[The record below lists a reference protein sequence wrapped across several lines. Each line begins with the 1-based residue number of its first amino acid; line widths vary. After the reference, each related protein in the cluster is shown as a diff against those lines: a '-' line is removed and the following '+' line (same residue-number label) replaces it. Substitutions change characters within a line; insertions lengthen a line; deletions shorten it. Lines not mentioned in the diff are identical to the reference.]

1 MKKRIAIAMMGLL
14 MLGLW
19 TAREA
24 NVAGIDWLGRVTA
37 LGGAE
42 GESWRRKE
50 GALGGDAHALGL
62 FEGMGVIP
70 ITPMFGLQMNG
81 GVGGGNSFN
90 MHFQGGPIVDFGMG
104 KAGVFWGTQV
114 RKYAPAAL
122 EDGVLGRHNRI
133 AWSNWARFATA
144 FYLPG
149 TNIDLWMA
157 QPFGGANRFT
167 VRGGDHAGK
176 RIIALSEARAVVNF
190 FPPILM
196 RDNVELS
203 LGVHINGF
211 SGPDNRDKG
220 VPMGVGPVAGMAIM
234 PVQNLEVQLFKASI
248 DNRNRYRVTSGVQW
262 YFNRAPAT
270 LLQLRRMY
278 LEPTNLPGTMTSDW
292 REL

>member
-24 NVAGIDWLGRVTA
+24 NVAGIDWLGRVSA

-42 GESWRRKE
+42 GESWRRKS
-50 GALGGDAHALGL
+50 GSLGGDTGALGL

-70 ITPMFGLQMNG
+70 ITPMFGLQFNG
-81 GVGGGNSFN
+81 GVGGRDSFRL
-90 MHFQGGPIVDFGMG
+90 HFQGGPIMDFGMG

-114 RKYAPAAL
+114 RKYAAGSL
-122 EDGVLGRHNRI
+122 EDGVEGRNNRI
-133 AWSNWARFATA
+133 AWSNWVRFATA

-149 TNIDLWMA
+149 TNIDFWVA
-157 QPFGGANRFT
+157 QPFGGANRFNVNT
-167 VRGGDHAGK
+167 GDHAGK
-176 RIIALSEARAVVNF
+176 RIVGLSEARLVANF
-190 FPPILM
+190 FPAIIW
-196 RDNVELS
+196 RDNLEMS
-203 LGVHINGF
+203 LGVMINGF
-211 SGPDNRDKG
+211 SGPDNRTRG
-220 VPMGVGPVAGMAIM
+220 VPMGVGPVLGTAFM

-278 LEPTNLPGTMTSDW
+278 LEPTNLPGTMSSDSHD
-292 REL
+292 L

>member
-1 MKKRIAIAMMGLL
+1 MMGLL

-24 NVAGIDWLGRVTA
+24 NVAGIDWLGRVSA

-50 GALGGDAHALGL
+50 GALGGDAGPVGL

-81 GVGGGNSFN
+81 GVGGRDSFR

-114 RKYAPAAL
+114 RKYAASSL
-122 EDGVLGRHNRI
+122 EDGVEGRANRI
-133 AWSNWARFATA
+133 AWSNWARVATA

-149 TNIDLWMA
+149 MNIDLWYS
-157 QPFGGANRFT
+157 QPFGGANRFP
-167 VRGGDHAGK
+167 VNAADHAGK
-176 RIIALSEARAVVNF
+176 RIVGVSEGRVAMNF
-190 FPPILM
+190 FPAIIW
-196 RDNVELS
+196 RDNFELT
-203 LGVHINGF
+203 LGVHVTGL
-211 SGPDNRDKG
+211 SGPDNRTRG

-234 PVQNLEVQLFKASI
+234 PIPNLEVALFKAQF

-278 LEPTNLPGTMTSDW
+278 LEPTNLPGTMSSDSHD
-292 REL
+292 L